1 MNKSPLILTV
11 VVLAAILIIL
21 SFAVVLVP
29 DQIAVIGSVAG
40 VVMVI
45 AIVALIVMLFRMR
58 GSA

>member
-29 DQIAVIGSVAG
+29 DQIAVIGTVAG

-45 AIVALIVMLFRMR
+45 VIVVMIYMLFRMR